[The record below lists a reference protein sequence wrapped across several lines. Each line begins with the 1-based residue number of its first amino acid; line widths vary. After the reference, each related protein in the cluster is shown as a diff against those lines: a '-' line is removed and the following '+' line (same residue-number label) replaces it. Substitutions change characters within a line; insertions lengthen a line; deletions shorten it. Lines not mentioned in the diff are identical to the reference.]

1 MKKKIIIIACLS
13 TGFAHGMQTTYLL
26 EITEKSLSI
35 IAHGTPIN
43 LFKESIF
50 EPSNPISLTVIGNH
64 QQNMLQECP
73 DQLGIV
79 GHTYVSSSGI
89 HSIFKRNKDNDSDS
103 DDDTYHP
110 HPHHVD
116 KQTSKNGHTIRSMIL
131 EIDEP
136 YISNSTPPEN
146 YGVCTND
153 SSECKIF
160 TIPSRLIN
168 NFVYEAHGGYSIEH
182 NRFVGSYCKE
192 IYEGAIAI
200 EKAAKDLA
208 LCYTKALTIGSTLQY
223 SDEKSI
229 ALPTLSA
236 DVGFPREKAAPIAVT
251 TALEYVKNN
260 PEKYKSINFFVKKQ
274 SDFALYKKLL
284 MQECNL
290 LEKICLLFC
299 ANKAH
304 EHFLSHI
311 PLDVI
316 TQILLIL
323 HSLQK

>member
-1 MKKKIIIIACLS
+1 MKRNIIIIACLS

-50 EPSNPISLTVIGNH
+50 EPSNPISLTVVGNH
-64 QQNMLQECP
+64 QQNMLLKSDDYLYNIGNIYCNN
-73 DQLGIV
+73 LNN
-79 GHTYVSSSGI
+79 SI
-89 HSIFKRNKDNDSDS
+89 HKRNKDNDSAS

-110 HPHHVD
+110 HPNQIE
-116 KQTSKNGHTIRSMIL
+116 KQTWQDFHTIKSLIMHV
-131 EIDEP
+131 EEP
-136 YISNSTPPEN
+136 CISNSTRSQNHAFCPK
-146 YGVCTND
+146 GF
-153 SSECKIF
+153 SECINF
-160 TIPSRLIN
+160 TIPGQFIDD
-168 NFVYEAHGGYSIEH
+168 FVYEVHRPVS
-182 NRFVGSYCKE
+182 NRNDMCYQKMFTGDEAIKE
-192 IYEGAIAI
+192 AS
-200 EKAAKDLA
+200 KDLA
-208 LCYTKALTIGSTLQY
+208 LCYTLVLNQGTKERFYIN
-223 SDEKSI
+223 EKSSI
-229 ALPTLSA
+229 ALPTLGA